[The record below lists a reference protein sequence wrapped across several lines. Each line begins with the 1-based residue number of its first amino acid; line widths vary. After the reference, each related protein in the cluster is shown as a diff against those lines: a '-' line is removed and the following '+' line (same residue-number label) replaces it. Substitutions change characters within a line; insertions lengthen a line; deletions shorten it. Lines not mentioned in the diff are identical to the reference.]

1 VSFQVSTIL
10 TMRLESHRR
19 IVLRGAEH
27 QDLPIKANGG
37 TDLQVRSIYWRSFIM
52 MRKYAIAG
60 LAAIA
65 AFSTSAF
72 AASLALDSGT
82 LQVGQDSSVKCT
94 NGTATTTY
102 TTNRDT
108 TKSWVGDVYV
118 NFPSDACDGMF
129 VVLTGKD
136 TAGAALFDANSH
148 VIGHTATF
156 DIPDG
161 QLDAADVGGF
171 MVLVRDKVASD
182 TEPWNSLPGGH

>member
-1 VSFQVSTIL
+1 
-10 TMRLESHRR
+10 
-19 IVLRGAEH
+19 
-27 QDLPIKANGG
+27 
-37 TDLQVRSIYWRSFIM
+37 M

-82 LQVGQDSSVKCT
+82 LQVGQDNSVKCT
-94 NGTATTTY
+94 NGTAKTTY
-102 TTNRDT
+102 TTNRDE

-118 NFPSDACDGMF
+118 TFPNNSCDGMF
-129 VVLTGKD
+129 VVLTGKNA
-136 TAGAALFDANSH
+136 AGGPALFDANS
-148 VIGHTATF
+148 VVSGTTAHF

-171 MVLVRDKVASD
+171 MVLVRDMNGTD
-182 TEPWNSLPGGH
+182 TQPWNSLGTVGP